1 MTGGCL
7 HHTHT
12 FRHLTMDKKY
22 SDFWQLTEDFVK
34 KIEELE
40 ERDLKRGYY
49 DTDECIPHGYDESVE
64 SLKQHAIDV
73 RDFYFEGEPDGEG
86 GYDVVGEPIEWVR
99 DENAL

>member
-1 MTGGCL
+1 
-7 HHTHT
+7 
-12 FRHLTMDKKY
+12 MDKEY

-40 ERDLKRGYY
+40 KRDLKRGRY
-49 DTDECIPHGYDESVE
+49 DTDECIPTGYDESVE

-86 GYDVVGEPIEWVR
+86 GYDVVGSPVEWIR
-99 DENAL
+99 EEEEDDDYDPAQDAASYT

>member
-1 MTGGCL
+1 
-7 HHTHT
+7 
-12 FRHLTMDKKY
+12 MDKEY

-40 ERDLKRGYY
+40 KRDLKRGYY

-86 GYDVVGEPIEWVR
+86 GEIAVGQWIEWTREVHVPAK
-99 DENAL
+99 D